1 MLRMRR
7 TLNATLVLL
16 GTCGEEPV
24 CGVRPIW
31 GQSTLE
37 TSEADFY
44 PETNTKTIKAKPERR
59 VDSGHSE

>member
-1 MLRMRR
+1 MPWPLMHIWGISVCR
-7 TLNATLVLL
+7 
-16 GTCGEEPV
+16 CGGEPV

-44 PETNTKTIKAKPERR
+44 PETKTKTIKAKPERR
-59 VDSGHSE
+59 VDSGLSE